1 MKKIST
7 IVAVVMVTLTYAQAY
22 KGKGDIKAQVGMNI
36 QDHGPGINVSAD
48 FGIGENMSY
57 GFVAS
62 YLLSVDDF
70 DGVKPNFDDRA
81 DVKVRFNAN
90 LGNVFKLDKAM
101 DIYPGLNLGT
111 RNFGAHLGFRYFF
124 TEGFG
129 VYTEA
134 GVPLARYDSNVQGFD
149 EYNNQFVFQIGASFN
164 L

>member
-7 IVAVVMVTLTYAQAY
+7 IVAVVMVTLTNAQAY

-36 QDHGPGINVSAD
+36 QDHGTGINVSAD

-62 YLLSVDDF
+62 YLLSVDEVAGD
-70 DGVKPNFDDRA
+70 KPNFDDRA

-124 TEGFG
+124 TDGFG
-129 VYTEA
+129 LYSEA
-134 GVPLARYDSNVQGFD
+134 GIPLAKYDSNVQGFD